1 MEIMEASGKV
11 EGGSLGDRQ
20 FKAVTASEMAIIN
33 PTNKTSTN
41 IIDADFEDAEDTNN
55 DDQRSKQSSKNSA
68 PQQATGT
75 STISNKEA
83 EIGRAHV

>member
-33 PTNKTSTN
+33 PTNKASAN

-55 DDQRSKQSSKNSA
+55 DRSEERRV
-68 PQQATGT
+68 G
-75 STISNKEA
+75 KEC
-83 EIGRAHV
+83 